1 MTVLDWLSRPAG
13 DRGLRL
19 LGPDGDFGFHSY
31 TDLAR
36 SVHRVSAR
44 LRALGARP
52 GDVVSLI
59 QADPL
64 TFIASFW
71 GVLAAGMVP
80 SPLATPLSFGR
91 DERYLAQLGAIL
103 PVAEPAVILTDDV
116 LGELVAAAR
125 TSAVRP
131 PVVLRLDLTQLA
143 DGGDPSITPVGPEQP
158 ALLQFTSG
166 STGTPK
172 GVRISR
178 RAFDANVSAIRDW
191 LGWREDDV
199 GASWLPL
206 YHDMG
211 LIGGMVTPIVSGAD
225 LFLMTPAQFIRSPL
239 TWLECLGR
247 HGATITTSPSF
258 GYGYAARRV
267 RPAELTGLDFSAWRV
282 AILGAE
288 RIEPAALAAFCRLTG
303 PQGFDP
309 AALVGAYGL
318 AEVTLAA
325 CGTAPGQGAR
335 LVRAESTV
343 LPIGEPVVPAGTG
356 RLGLD
361 EVQGVGWMTACGT
374 PLAGLRVTIVDDEGA
389 PVADGTFG
397 EIQVAGTGLADGY
410 LLADGT
416 RQDFD
421 PAGLRTGDSGF
432 VLDGELYVV
441 GRLGESMKVR
451 GASLHA
457 EDLELELA
465 GLEGLPRVRCAVA
478 FGRLEDAHLAVVFVG
493 REVDDA
499 WVKTATDRIRTLTA
513 GTARALVLVGG
524 PGAITQ
530 TSSGKPRRR
539 TMWTE
544 LLSGEAG
551 RWTVRYGEL
560 PVPVAVPAGEVL

>member
-1 MTVLDWLSRPAG
+1 MPVLDWLSRPRD

-19 LGPDGDFGFHSY
+19 LGPDGDWHFHSY

-44 LRALGARP
+44 LRAVGAEP

-80 SPLATPLSFGR
+80 SPLATPLSFGP
-91 DERYLAQLGAIL
+91 DERYLAHLGAIL
-103 PVAEPAVILTDDV
+103 PVAEPAAILTDDV
-116 LGELVAAAR
+116 LGDLVAAAR
-125 TSAVRP
+125 TSDRRP
-131 PVVLRLDLTQLA
+131 PVVLRLDLGELT
-143 DGGDPSITPVGPEQP
+143 DEGDLSITPAAPDRL

-178 RAFDANVSAIRDW
+178 RAFDANVDAIRAW
-191 LGWREDDV
+191 VGWRDEDV
-199 GASWLPL
+199 FASWLPL

-225 LFLMTPAQFIRSPL
+225 LFLMTPAQFIRSPR
-239 TWLECLGR
+239 TWLECFGR
-247 HGATITTSPSF
+247 HGATMTTSPSF
-258 GYGYAARRV
+258 GYGYTARRV
-267 RPAELTGLDFSAWRV
+267 RPAELEGLDFSGWRV

-288 RIEPAALAAFCRLTG
+288 RIEPAAVAAFCRLTA

-325 CGTAPGQGAR
+325 CGTTPGQGAR

-343 LPIGEPVVPAGTG
+343 LPMGERVKVADTG
-356 RLGLD
+356 RLGPD
-361 EVQGVGWMTACGT
+361 GVHGVGWMTACGT
-374 PLAGLRVTIVDDEGA
+374 PLSGLRLRIVDDEGSEL
-389 PVADGTFG
+389 ADGSFG
-397 EIQVAGTGLADGY
+397 EIVVSGNCLADGY

-416 RQDFD
+416 LVDFTPD
-421 PAGLRTGDSGF
+421 GLRTGDSGF
-432 VLDGELYVV
+432 RLDGELYVV

-465 GLEGLPRVRCAVA
+465 ELEGMPRVRCAVA
-478 FGRLEDAHLAVVFVG
+478 FGHSDDADLAVVFVG
-493 REVDDA
+493 REVNDD
-499 WVKTATDRIRTLTA
+499 WVRTATERIRILTA
-513 GTARALVLVGG
+513 GTAQPLVLVGG

-544 LLSGEAG
+544 LLSGDAG
-551 RWTVRYGEL
+551 RWTVRHGRL
-560 PVPVAVPAGEVL
+560 PVAH